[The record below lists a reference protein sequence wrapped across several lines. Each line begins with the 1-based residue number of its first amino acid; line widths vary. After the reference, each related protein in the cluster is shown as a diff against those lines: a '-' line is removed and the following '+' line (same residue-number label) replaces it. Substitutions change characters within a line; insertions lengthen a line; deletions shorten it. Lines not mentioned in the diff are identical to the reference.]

1 MDSAVKK
8 PIRTTSR
15 NSSCFQRFCRSPAV
29 SLMNAFGQ
37 QAMILLSSSLVETQF
52 MMINLTWIYVAL
64 GISIGAFGSIISMR
78 RFLQA

>member
-1 MDSAVKK
+1 MFIGLIASLIALGCTWA
-8 PIRTTSR
+8 IYAR
-15 NSSCFQRFCRSPAV
+15 
-29 SLMNAFGQ
+29 LMNAFGQ